1 MSPEKKAPLKFGEFL
16 VRRGWIKESDMLAV
30 LERQARYGERIGE
43 AIVRL
48 GLVEESSIMESL
60 AEFWEIPYIDLF
72 TAQIDPSVLLLLP
85 QDVAEKQRCIP
96 FGRKFNEIQV
106 AFAEPRNLDD
116 TNAVEFA
123 LGTRIRPFLSRWED
137 IDFFLHRFYEVG
149 ERVGLHS
156 INLNKLVA
164 DAKPLNTND
173 LWSLSPE
180 PKEADKTVAKA
191 IESALIKGQTEVR
204 FATRGKQIRV
214 SAHSEK
220 GSEVLLRMDRV
231 SEQGLFESVFRL
243 SGLPIDQLNGFQQ
256 TGFKIDYGEERFIA
270 VLTFSVSHL
279 GPIASMRLVREAVSE
294 RTIEQL
300 GMPPTLR
307 QKISDEEFLSSAT
320 MLFVGPP
327 YSGKSTSVSVALRPV
342 VAPQKR
348 SVMILGKEVAERK
361 NFITFNMSEEKR
373 SQVQVVTD
381 EIKRKARTIVVDP
394 IKETEALSYILAQHE
409 GAERTVLGTIRSAT
423 PDKFFNGLR
432 EMGINDYRIAQGLSL
447 ILFHRSIVPLCS
459 MCKIP
464 HPSPEAAMSLLGL
477 KYSPGVTFYAAKGC
491 PRCKLS
497 GHRGRVILYEMIH
510 LDDEIQNAIRDGADY
525 MAIRKMASR
534 KGFPT
539 LLDQGFKYVLAG
551 MLAPE
556 DLLNLYSST
565 SVDDSPVPRSEPD
578 INLVQSVK
586 EKTKEPMPEEED
598 DDELDTLEEEL
609 PAEAPSPQEQTEPEY
624 PLPSASQ
631 PVSLDANYLDSNEM
645 KVDAKHPYYSSPEP
659 EPVQQTPQNFQFCS
673 QCGTPMTEGM
683 INCPSCGHAMYYP
696 CSSCGA
702 PVHEEWTHC
711 PYCNQQNP
719 LQSWGAVALYDP
731 QNQANY
737 NPYEQQNSPGSET
750 NYSTEPGA
758 YVHRVLVV
766 DDDPRWRKALQ
777 DLLIQ
782 IGVEPITAV
791 DGQQGVELAMAL
803 APSIIVTDIEMPLL
817 SGYDLVQ
824 TVRRT
829 PQLAYT
835 PIILLDDPQTAGQVI
850 GQYLTAHDDFLP
862 KPFSKRAFIQKVGLM
877 LNRFTSSL

>member
-16 VRRGWIKESDMLAV
+16 IRRGWIKESDMLAA

-48 GLVEESSIMESL
+48 GLVEESSILESL

-85 QDVAEKQRCIP
+85 QDIAEKQRCIP

-106 AFAEPRNLDD
+106 AFAEPRNIDV

-123 LGTRIRPFLSRWED
+123 LGTRIRPFLSRWDD

-149 ERVGLHS
+149 ERVGLHA
-156 INLNKLVA
+156 IDLKKLVS
-164 DAKPLNTND
+164 DAQPLKSNE
-173 LWSLSPE
+173 LFSLSPT
-180 PKEADKTVAKA
+180 PKEADKTVART
-191 IESALIKGQTEVR
+191 IESALLKGQTEVR
-204 FATRGKQIRV
+204 FATRGKQIRI
-214 SAHSEK
+214 SAHSDK
-220 GSEVLLRMDRV
+220 GSEILLRMDRV

-243 SGLPIDQLNGFQQ
+243 SGLPTDQTTGFQQ
-256 TGFKIDYGEERFIA
+256 TGFKIDYGEERYIA

-279 GPIASMRLVREAVSE
+279 GPIASMRLVREAVNE

-300 GMPPTLR
+300 GMPPMLR
-307 QKISDEEFLSSAT
+307 QKMSDEKFLSNST

-327 YSGKSTSVSVALRPV
+327 FSGKSTSVNVALRPV
-342 VAPQKR
+342 VQKDRR
-348 SVMILGKEVAERK
+348 SVMILGKEVTEKK
-361 NFITFNMSEEKR
+361 NFVTINMAEEKR
-373 SQVQVVTD
+373 SQVQILTD
-381 EIKRKARTIVVDP
+381 EIKRKTRTIVVDP

-423 PDKFFNGLR
+423 PDKFFNGLK
-432 EMGINDYRIAQGLSL
+432 ETGINDYRIAQGLSL

-464 HPSPEAAMSLLGL
+464 HPAPEAAMSLLGL
-477 KYSPGVTFYAAKGC
+477 NYSPGVTFYAAKGC

-497 GHRGRVILYEMIH
+497 GHRGRVILYEMIQ

-556 DLLNLYSST
+556 DLLNLYSGT
-565 SVDDSPVPRSEPD
+565 SLDDESPPR
-578 INLVQSVK
+578 
-586 EKTKEPMPEEED
+586 KEPSVETIQPPKEEKAPKEEEESEE
-598 DDELDTLEEEL
+598 ELDTLEEEV
-609 PAEAPSPQEQTEPEY
+609 PEAAVPQPIDEPTPE
-624 PLPSASQ
+624 PTLLPSASQ
-631 PVSLDANYLDSNEM
+631 PVSLDANYLDSSELRM
-645 KVDAKHPYYSSPEP
+645 ESKHSYYTTPEP
-659 EPVQQTPQNFQFCS
+659 EPSPTPQNFQFCS
-673 QCGTPMTEGM
+673 QCGSPMSEGL
-683 INCPSCGHAMYYP
+683 INCPNCGHAMYYP
-696 CSSCGA
+696 CSNCGA

-711 PYCNQQNP
+711 PYCNMQNP
-719 LQSWGAVALYDP
+719 LQNWGAVAVLDRGQTQ
-731 QNQANY
+731 QNPYATTSGGQAN
-737 NPYEQQNSPGSET
+737 QNF
-750 NYSTEPGA
+750 STEVGA

-791 DGQQGVELAMAL
+791 DGQQGVELAVAL
-803 APSIIVTDIEMPLL
+803 APSIIVTDVEMPLL

-829 PQLAYT
+829 PQLAYI
-835 PIILLDDPQTAGQVI
+835 PIILLDDPHTAGQVV
-850 GQYLTAHDDFLP
+850 GPFLTANDDFLP
-862 KPFSKRAFIQKVGLM
+862 KPFSKRAFIQKVGMM
-877 LNRFTSSL
+877 LNRFHSSR